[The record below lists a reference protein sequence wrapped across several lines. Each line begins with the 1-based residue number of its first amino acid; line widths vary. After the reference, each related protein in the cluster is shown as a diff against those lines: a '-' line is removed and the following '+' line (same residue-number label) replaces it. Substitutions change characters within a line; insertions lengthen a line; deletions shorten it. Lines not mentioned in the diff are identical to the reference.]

1 MRYLQALELSFCLI
15 AGSMT
20 VLADQPPLDCGKKSL
35 ANAVASAG
43 QGDSIQFTGICAG
56 PVVVRA
62 GGLTLT
68 GVGTAVIDGG
78 KSDAVTIDGAHAV
91 KFSNIE
97 VRNGAAGIL
106 GINGAHIALNSVNV
120 HDNLGFGISLQTSSS
135 AILTDVSTS
144 HNGIHGLDLQT
155 GSAATI
161 TGSFASS
168 LNRVFGIN
176 ANGSSLTFALAT
188 ASITGNAVG
197 VQVATSGNAFLND
210 GKTVLSVQ

>member
-43 QGDSIQFTGICAG
+43 QGDSIQFTGICAR

-97 VRNGAAGIL
+97 VRNGAAGIPAST
-106 GINGAHIALNSVNV
+106 GR
-120 HDNLGFGISLQTSSS
+120 ISP
-135 AILTDVSTS
+135 
-144 HNGIHGLDLQT
+144 
-155 GSAATI
+155 
-161 TGSFASS
+161 
-168 LNRVFGIN
+168 
-176 ANGSSLTFALAT
+176 
-188 ASITGNAVG
+188 
-197 VQVATSGNAFLND
+197 
-210 GKTVLSVQ
+210 